1 MAKLNK
7 AQRRQRFNGM
17 VVGVL
22 SYLGP
27 KASTGFDGQDVEHYL
42 RPRAYNSGGFISEA
56 MMRGVIETV
65 PQCANKWRFSKN
77 ALEERGNVSE
87 LQNVSDELKQLYLA
101 FGDSGTLL
109 IGRSEI
115 AAYFAVKRTSR
126 AVHLPF
132 THANALIQWLDA
144 RKGDFLADGAVWM
157 YLKPIP
163 EDWQNPAA
171 EGEASQK
178 CSDEDAAKI
187 VTAHCELED
196 HKMDNDHGCVAVVL
210 LDLPQPREDDHHQ
223 RRRLML
229 RLTQIYQKIGDH
241 DPVPE
246 MVWRQAIMGT
256 SPVAM
261 TPNAVNAWLAR
272 QSHEKGLIEYCFA
285 GSGCYK
291 WNVPKLR
298 AFFGMP
304 PEEVSSVATAPALAP
319 SPQEVVVADEE
330 VPDAIVE
337 VLPPLNKA
345 AEFAEFVAAAQ
356 PLYLDQLRAQH
367 AEAVAEHS
375 AAQKLVLEAQ
385 EQARVA
391 TEAWVDAESR
401 VAQLAVVMSERDEAL
416 KAELQS
422 IEQIQAQKFVQQLNG
437 LSQNVREQ
445 VRQMLN
451 GQQR

>member
-7 AQRRQRFNGM
+7 AQRRQRFNGV

-27 KASTGFDGQDVEHYL
+27 KASKGFDGRDVEHYL
-42 RPRAYNSGGFISEA
+42 RPVAYNSGGFISEA
-56 MMRGVIETV
+56 MRRGIIETV
-65 PQCANKWRFSKN
+65 PQCENKWRFSKN

-87 LQNVSDELKQLYLA
+87 LQNDSDELKQLYLA

-126 AVHLPF
+126 IVHLPF
-132 THANALIQWLDA
+132 THANALIQWLDT
-144 RKGDFLADGAVWM
+144 RKGDFLADGAAWM

-163 EDWQNPAA
+163 QDWQNPVA
-171 EGEASQK
+171 EIEASQK
-178 CSDEDAAKI
+178 SSDEDAAKI
-187 VTAHCELED
+187 VTAHCESED
-196 HKMDNDHGCVAVVL
+196 HKMDNDHGCAAVVL
-210 LDLPQPREDDHHQ
+210 LDLPKPKEDEHHQ
-223 RRRLML
+223 RRGLML
-229 RLTQIYQKIGDH
+229 RLTQIYRKIGNH

-272 QSHEKGLIEYCFA
+272 QSHEKGLIEYCFV

-304 PEEVSSVATAPALAP
+304 PEEVLSVATAPALAP
-319 SPQEVVVADEE
+319 SPEE
-330 VPDAIVE
+330 VPDVIVE
-337 VLPPLNKA
+337 VLPPLTKA

-356 PLYLDQLRAQH
+356 PSYLDQLRAQH

-391 TEAWVDAESR
+391 TEALVRAESR
-401 VAQLAVVMSERDEAL
+401 AEQLAVAMSECDEAL
-416 KAELQS
+416 KTELQS
-422 IEQIQAQKFVQQLNG
+422 VARLQAQKFVQQLND
-437 LSQNVREQ
+437 LSQDVREQ
-445 VRQMLN
+445 VLNMLN
-451 GQQR
+451 GQQQ